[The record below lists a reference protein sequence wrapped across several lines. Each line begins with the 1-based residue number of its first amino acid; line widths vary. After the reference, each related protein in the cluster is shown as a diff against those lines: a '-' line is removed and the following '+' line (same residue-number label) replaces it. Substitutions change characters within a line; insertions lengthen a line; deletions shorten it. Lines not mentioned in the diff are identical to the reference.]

1 MNRQLTQNAVG
12 STVRPTPAPDA
23 GVGSPARS
31 ATGPLKAGGQ
41 RVPRLFAGRS
51 GVTERLALAPV
62 RGVGIADGAWW
73 PRSRDLGAELLD
85 LDVAI
90 SAAVDARI
98 ARVTFTLGLWDGA
111 PRKVRSTLGEIEL
124 GSFVASAYVAPPE
137 NPAPAEL
144 IELSLNDYTRLVL
157 VVIPPDQDAAL
168 GTRALA
174 EHGADPRHAALT
186 GRVAT
191 EAGAG
196 CSQPADSRVI
206 GRVRAD
212 RLN

>member
-1 MNRQLTQNAVG
+1 MHGRRTC
-12 STVRPTPAPDA
+12 
-23 GVGSPARS
+23 
-31 ATGPLKAGGQ
+31 
-41 RVPRLFAGRS
+41 VPGRS
-51 GVTERLALAPV
+51 V
-62 RGVGIADGAWW
+62 RRR
-73 PRSRDLGAELLD
+73 RSR
-85 LDVAI
+85 V
-90 SAAVDARI
+90 
-98 ARVTFTLGLWDGA
+98 
-111 PRKVRSTLGEIEL
+111 
-124 GSFVASAYVAPPE
+124 
-137 NPAPAEL
+137 PAEL